1 MTPQPTRRDRWLA
14 LALLI
19 AVLGMAYLL
28 LVHPW
33 WTQPMQAIDQD
44 ITALQQREAR
54 VRAQL
59 RQAPQIAQQLQQAQQ
74 VFASRP
80 GFLPQSSVELA
91 SSALV
96 QQLEEA
102 VLAASPE
109 NRSCAISNRSPLP
122 ADHNERFVR
131 VAVQVR
137 LRCGTPELA
146 TLLYRL
152 ESGSPRVFVN
162 NLNLLAQRF
171 QLSQTES
178 GSGLDVT
185 FELAGYLRPAA
196 GTAPASDEVA
206 HAN

>member
-1 MTPQPTRRDRWLA
+1 MTLQLSRRDCGLA

-19 AVLGMAYLL
+19 AALAAGYLL

-33 WTQPMQAIDQD
+33 WTQPMLAVDAE
-44 ITALQQREAR
+44 ITTLQEREAR

-59 RQAPQIAQQLQQAQQ
+59 QQAPQIAQRLQEAQQA
-74 VFASRP
+74 FASRP
-80 GFLPQSSVELA
+80 GFMPQTSVELA

-96 QQLEEA
+96 QQLEDA
-102 VLAASPE
+102 VRAASPD

-131 VAVQVR
+131 AAVQVR

-146 TLLYRL
+146 MLLYTL

-162 NLNLLAQRF
+162 NLSVIAQRF
-171 QLSQTES
+171 QAVPTET
-178 GSGLDVT
+178 GRGLDVT
-185 FELAGYLRPAA
+185 FELAGYLRPRA
-196 GTAPASDEVA
+196 GNTVVA
-206 HAN
+206 GEANNAD

>member
-1 MTPQPTRRDRWLA
+1 MALQPSRRDRWLA
-14 LALLI
+14 LTLLI
-19 AVLGMAYLL
+19 AVLAVGYLL

-33 WTQPMQAIDQD
+33 WTQPMLAVDAEIA
-44 ITALQQREAR
+44 TLQERESR

-59 RQAPQIAQQLQQAQQ
+59 QQAPQIAQRLQEAQQA
-74 VFASRP
+74 FASRP
-80 GFLPQSSVELA
+80 GFMPQTSVELA

-102 VLAASPE
+102 VRAASPD

-131 VAVQVR
+131 AAVQVR

-146 TLLYRL
+146 MLLYTL
-152 ESGSPRVFVN
+152 ENGSPQVFVN
-162 NLNLLAQRF
+162 NLSVLAQRF
-171 QLSQTES
+171 QVVPTES

-196 GTAPASDEVA
+196 GSTTASAEASNAD
-206 HAN
+206 